1 MLYKHLGAQ
10 KLSNLCARTKNENFI
25 ESPELRPRP
34 RAKQLRSNATIAD
47 NIQNLPVVTGTNAAK
62 IYKFCQMLTY
72 NVQSLETPDKLSA
85 CLAMVRGGSQQNVGN
100 KSKSCKK

>member
-34 RAKQLRSNATIAD
+34 RAKQLRSNATIAGD
-47 NIQNLPVVTGTNAAK
+47 GNQCCQNLQVLPNAH
-62 IYKFCQMLTY
+62 I
-72 NVQSLETPDKLSA
+72 
-85 CLAMVRGGSQQNVGN
+85 
-100 KSKSCKK
+100 